1 MSFLLDT
8 NVLSELR
15 KPRPDAGVLAWFE
28 SVTSRQ
34 LHVSVLV
41 LGEIRQGIEQ
51 LRPRDPSRA
60 ASYDHWLE
68 TLRRDFADHLL
79 PVSEAVA
86 LEWGRL
92 GSGPPLPVIDGLLAA
107 TAQAH
112 RLTLVT
118 RNLADFAR
126 TGVATLNPFRK

>member
-28 SVTSRQ
+28 TVTSRE

-41 LGEIRQGIEQ
+41 LGEIRQGIER
-51 LRPRDPSRA
+51 LRLRDPARA
-60 ASYDHWLE
+60 AGFEQWLD
-68 TLRRDFADHLL
+68 TLRRDFADRLL

-92 GSGPPLPVIDGLLAA
+92 ASGPPLPVIDGLLAA

-112 RLTLVT
+112 GLTLVT
-118 RNLADFAR
+118 RNIGDFAR